1 MFIFNVST
9 DALFEERSRQF
20 TAWGNP
26 PALVERARSRIR
38 VMWGTGPGTW
48 VDEWGLL
55 AREAEADGDFLRA
68 AQLWGATRFP
78 SLAAPERVAAQHE
91 QLRCYLR
98 AWPGFPA
105 GFRRRTIPLRTPEG
119 EHELPVHEFTR
130 RGRRRP
136 GVLVMSGGVDTW
148 KIEIHRMAMTT
159 ARATGLKVI
168 AVDMAGT
175 GENPL
180 PLTPHSDRQL
190 HALIAHVREEHPGEP
205 VLYFGLSFGGHWAV
219 KLALQGAVDA
229 AVDIGGP
236 TGAAD
241 ARTDPL
247 ALPYGMAGIVGNAM
261 GLDALPSAQEASDL
275 LDGFSLRRQGL
286 LAADGGA
293 PLLAA
298 NGDHDQYVPLG
309 DTTAL
314 AARKHATVWIVRD
327 ATHCATERFR
337 PLLVG
342 SWGWLRARTG
352 GSRLA
357 GSALRLPSRRFVTV
371 HG

>member
-1 MFIFNVST
+1 MFIFEVGT
-9 DALFEERSRQF
+9 DALFQERSRQF
-20 TAWGNP
+20 TAWGIP
-26 PALVERARSRIR
+26 PALVERARNRIR
-38 VMWGTGPGTW
+38 DMWGTGPGTW
-48 VDEWGLL
+48 VDEWGHL
-55 AREAEADGDFLRA
+55 AREADADGNFLQA

-78 SLAAPERVAAQHE
+78 SLAAPERVVAQRE
-91 QLRCYLR
+91 QIRCYLQAAPR
-98 AWPGFPA
+98 FPV
-105 GFRRRTIPLRTPEG
+105 GFRRRTLPLRTPEG
-119 EHELPVHEFTR
+119 EHALPVHEFTR

-148 KIEIHRMAMTT
+148 KIEIHRMAVMT
-159 ARATGLKVI
+159 ARATGLKVVT
-168 AVDMAGT
+168 VDMAGT

-180 PLTPHSDRQL
+180 PLTPHSDLQL
-190 HALIAHVREEHPGEP
+190 HSLVALMREENPGEP

-241 ARTDPL
+241 VPTDPL
-247 ALPYGMAGIVGNAM
+247 AMPYGMAGIVGNAM
-261 GLDALPSAQEASDL
+261 GLHGMPSAQEASDL

-286 LAADGGA
+286 LVADGGA

-298 NGDHDQYVPLG
+298 NGDHDQYVPLA
-309 DTTAL
+309 DTTEL
-314 AARKHATVWIVRD
+314 ASRRHSTVWIVRD

-342 SWGWLRARTG
+342 SWGRVRARTG
-352 GSRLA
+352 GSRLT
-357 GSALRLPSRRFVTV
+357 SSLLRLPSRSFVTV
-371 HG
+371 HS

>member
-1 MFIFNVST
+1 MFTFDVGT
-9 DALFEERSRQF
+9 DAIFEERSRQF
-20 TAWGNP
+20 TAWGIP
-26 PALVERARSRIR
+26 PALVDRARGRIR

-48 VDEWGLL
+48 VAEWGLL
-55 AREAEADGDFLRA
+55 AREAEADGDLLRA

-78 SLAAPERVAAQHE
+78 ALAAPERVAAHHE
-91 QLRCYLR
+91 QLRCYLDAAPR
-98 AWPGFPA
+98 FPV
-105 GFRRRTIPLRTPEG
+105 GFRRRAVPLRTPEG

-148 KIEIHRMAMTT
+148 KIEIHRMAVAT
-159 ARATGLKVI
+159 ARTTGLKVVTI
-168 AVDMAGT
+168 DMAGT

-180 PLTPHSDRQL
+180 PLTPHSDLQL
-190 HALIAHVREEHPGEP
+190 HALIALLREENPGEP
-205 VLYFGLSFGGHWAV
+205 ALWFGLSFGGHWAV

-241 ARTDPL
+241 VRTDPL
-247 ALPYGMAGIVGNAM
+247 SLPYGMAGIVGNAM
-261 GLDALPSAQEASDL
+261 GLDGLPSAQEASDL
-275 LDGFSLRRQGL
+275 LDGYSLRRQGL
-286 LAADGGA
+286 LAAEGGA

-298 NGDHDQYVPLG
+298 NGDRDQYVPLG
-309 DTTAL
+309 DTTEL
-314 AARKHATVWIVRD
+314 AAREGSTVWIVRD

-352 GSRLA
+352 GSRLT

-371 HG
+371 HD